1 MRRRRFVIPVVLLLA
16 AALVLVIR
24 NQVRVSRSRRADA
37 ERSLRHTVFVLLRP
51 VALSNCELARFGE
64 ANDGGYL
71 MCGNLLDEAKA
82 VYSYGIAGFDGW
94 GCDLSTRLRAQVHEY
109 DCFDTKAPACPG
121 GDAVFHPECVSGERR
136 SENHRLFD
144 TISNQLAKNNDASK
158 RIVVKMDVEGAEW
171 DALLRTPD
179 RVLNSIDQM
188 AVEFHWI
195 EKNGG
200 GWVHDERYAAT
211 LRRLRQFF
219 HVVHVHF
226 NNASCVSGLDPFPS
240 WAYEVLFVN
249 KRLGVV
255 ATPPTVVSG
264 PHALDAPNAA
274 GYPDCQ
280 VALPEPP

>member
-1 MRRRRFVIPVVLLLA
+1 MRRRRFVVPVVLLLA
-16 AALVLVIR
+16 VTVVLVIR

-37 ERSLRHTVFVLLRP
+37 ERALRHAVFVLLRP

-71 MCGNLLDEAKA
+71 MCGNLLDDARA

-94 GCDLSTRLRAQVHEY
+94 GCALSTRLRARLHEY
-109 DCFDTKAPACPG
+109 DCFDTTAPACPT
-121 GDAVFHPECVSGERR
+121 GDAVFHPECVSHERR
-136 SENHRLFD
+136 SENDRSFD
-144 TISNQLAKNNDASK
+144 TIQNQLARNDDASK
-158 RIVVKMDVEGAEW
+158 RIVLKMDVEGAEW

-179 RVLNSIDQM
+179 SVLDLIDQM
-188 AVEFHWI
+188 VVEFHWI
-195 EKNGG
+195 EKEGG
-200 GWVHDERYAAT
+200 GWIHDERYVAT
-211 LRRLRQFF
+211 LRRLKEFF

-226 NNASCVSGLDPFPS
+226 NNASCLEGLEPFPS

-249 KRLGVV
+249 KRRGV
-255 ATPPTVVSG
+255 AASSPTVASG